1 MNRGWS
7 AESPIAWR
15 SLFSVVLRLAS
26 KSTKVSAGHNR
37 CRNSSRVTIR
47 PACSSSRARTCNSFS
62 CSLNLAPCLRI
73 SPVRSSTSKVPK
85 RTHRGDWSGSLMGR
99 STNARFHFTMRYGAG
114 SDSPKHPQLEKPD
127 PGLTVRSRDADLHPF
142 PISYLDEDSFV
153 LFHLSSQQLGTC
165 HDPPKYL
172 ALARSSVVG
181 ASAHTKNRRK

>member
-47 PACSSSRARTCNSFS
+47 PACS
-62 CSLNLAPCLRI
+62 CSMNFAPCLRI

-85 RTHRGDWSGSLMGR
+85 LTHRGDWSGSLMGR

-114 SDSPKHPQLEKPD
+114 SDSPKHLQLEKPD

-153 LFHLSSQQLGTC
+153 LFHLSSQQYGNLPRPSKMPCLGQVQC
-165 HDPPKYL
+165 S
-172 ALARSSVVG
+172 RGSS
-181 ASAHTKNRRK
+181 RIRKIVEKFQKLRGSL